1 MSFLLVTA
9 FDDAYDVGFLCA
21 ASHEAYAQKHGYERL
36 ARGSAAG
43 SASGSVNVESGWKT
57 GRLERRSV
65 CIARPLGS
73 FRRRRELEIGRAPQW
88 AKVALLQR
96 LLHAIPGA
104 KAEAVQPS
112 WIVWLD
118 ADALLLDFE
127 TRLEDLLEDFDL
139 KLGSP
144 DVKSRRLL
152 CWSHDAD
159 VVSSKRLER
168 RDLWISCLGWS
179 SPQIRWAHASR
190 KPPRFDGANRAESTQ
205 ARSALT
211 GARHLSKQL
220 FHDPPA
226 C

>member
-1 MSFLLVTA
+1 MGLYQASSSYIFSRVTLKWEVTKPPPA
-9 FDDAYDVGFLCA
+9 QPVQTILPPGGLC
-21 ASHEAYAQKHGYERL
+21 
-36 ARGSAAG
+36 
-43 SASGSVNVESGWKT
+43 
-57 GRLERRSV
+57 
-65 CIARPLGS
+65 
-73 FRRRRELEIGRAPQW
+73 
-88 AKVALLQR
+88 
-96 LLHAIPGA
+96 
-104 KAEAVQPS
+104 S